1 MTASPSRYFAIVNPV
16 AGGGHGAEI
25 SDLLE
30 QTLGD
35 SLLAVHETS
44 PDTDFDRVVRKA
56 LADGADCLIASGGDG
71 TVAAVAQPLQHS
83 DIPLAIVPG
92 GTANVIARNLGIPVN
107 YEEAIA
113 QLTQPHDSRYL
124 DALQVDG
131 RLALLAVG
139 AGLDGA
145 AIAGATRA
153 EKDRLGSWA
162 YVKQLVLQLW
172 QQKSHYLK
180 FTIDGQTYE
189 RHAAE
194 LVAIN
199 LPEVGLGPL
208 SFGENV
214 SPDDGC
220 INIGLVQ
227 LRGWADVLTL
237 LWGLLRGQPES
248 LHNITYFPMQ
258 QSLELSATP
267 PLDVHADGEV
277 LGQTPINIVLAP
289 QSVCLLV
296 PQTTTE
302 PIEQTVAQ
310 RAEAVLE

>member
-1 MTASPSRYFAIVNPV
+1 MTANPSRYFAIVNPV

-25 SDLLE
+25 INLLE

-35 SLLAVHETS
+35 SLMTVHETS
-44 PDTDFDRVVRKA
+44 PDTDFDRVVQEA

-92 GTANVIARNLGIPVN
+92 GTANVIARNLGIPAN
-107 YEEAIA
+107 YEDAIA
-113 QLTQPHDSRYL
+113 QLTQPHDIRCL
-124 DALQVDG
+124 DAMQVDG
-131 RLALLAVG
+131 KLALLAVG

-162 YVKQLVLQLW
+162 YLKQLALQLW
-172 QQKSHYLK
+172 QQKSYHLE
-180 FTIDGQTYE
+180 FTIDGQHYK

-194 LVAIN
+194 LIAIN

-208 SFGENV
+208 SFGEDV

-227 LRGWADVLTL
+227 LRGWADGLTL
-237 LWGLLRGQPES
+237 LWGLLRGQPEA
-248 LHNITYFPMQ
+248 LHNITYFPMRR
-258 QSLELSATP
+258 SLELTATP

-296 PQTTTE
+296 PLSTE
-302 PIEQTVAQ
+302 PTEQATARQ
-310 RAEAVLE
+310 AEPVLE